1 MSKRVF
7 SLLFLFVVLVGTL
20 VGCKTANVL
29 PPTIIE
35 KTNTIT
41 KKEVVHD
48 TIFETKKDSSY
59 YRAWLECQDGK
70 VVVSP
75 LTPKGGIKKGQYLKP
90 PNVQLKNNILTVD
103 CETEAQKMYAKWKDT
118 YIHENRQNTTS
129 KPVLV
134 ERKLTWW
141 QQSQIW
147 CGRLFLVLIMLLIG
161 IRVASIYYKKTI

>member
-1 MSKRVF
+1 MSKRIF

-59 YRAWLECQDGK
+59 YKAWLDCQDGK
-70 VVVSP
+70 VVISP
-75 LTPKGGIKKGQYLKP
+75 LTPKWGTKKGIYLKP
-90 PNVQLKNNILTVD
+90 PKVNLKDNILTVD
-103 CETEAQKMYAKWKDT
+103 CEAEAQKMYAKWKDT
-118 YIHENRQNTTS
+118 YILENRQSNTS

-134 ERKLTWW
+134 ERQLTWW
-141 QQSQIW
+141 QKFQIW
-147 CGRLFLVLIMLLIG
+147 CGRLFLVLLMLLIG
-161 IRVASIYYKKTI
+161 IKVASVYYKSN